1 MLGPVCLDKSRYRLC
16 LGSHLERKQSSQLS
30 RFSGY
35 KADGTGL
42 QNICQVDGFPWGHR
56 FVCPAGSDH
65 GTFNFIRLLDKDI
78 DENHFQAIVDT
89 QEPVFHK
96 YRKTLS
102 VKISDS
108 VFSTP
113 PDFLA
118 GYQVAGTPLTSIL
131 IDHKYLPSLPARESM
146 ISSPVPVGA
155 MLRAGKIASDI
166 CLSAPSLADSLC
178 TAKFQGES

>member
-1 MLGPVCLDKSRYRLC
+1 MSVEPFEWEKA
-16 LGSHLERKQSSQLS
+16 GS
-30 RFSGY
+30 
-35 KADGTGL
+35 TGL
-42 QNICQVDGFPWGHR
+42 QNICQVDAFPWGHR

-78 DENHFQAIVDT
+78 DENHFQAIVDE

-96 YRKTLS
+96 YGKTLS

-118 GYQVAGTPLTSIL
+118 GYPVAGTPLISIL
-131 IDHKYLPSLPARESM
+131 IDHKYLPSLQ
-146 ISSPVPVGA
+146 
-155 MLRAGKIASDI
+155 ASDATRRQN
-166 CLSAPSLADSLC
+166 S
-178 TAKFQGES
+178 